1 MRFLRA
7 ALAFL
12 GAVIVAAATG
22 SLWQT
27 HRNIVAIET
36 LGHEVPAGL
45 ALRTA
50 GQDLA
55 GFAPMYAALC
65 GTAFLVAFP
74 IAAWLWR
81 RLDGGRLALFAVA
94 GAAAVL
100 TMLAVMDLAL
110 PVTAIAAART
120 ALGTAGLALAG
131 AAAGAVFAGA
141 TAPPRAY

>member
-7 ALAFL
+7 VLAYL
-12 GAVIVAAATG
+12 GAVIVSAVAG

-27 HRNIVAIET
+27 HRNIAAIEG

-50 GQDLA
+50 VQDLA
-55 GFAPMYAALC
+55 GFAPTYAALC
-65 GTAFLVAFP
+65 GAAFLVAFP
-74 IAAWLWR
+74 IAAWLRR
-81 RLDGGRLALFAVA
+81 RLDGGRLVLFAVA
-94 GAAAVL
+94 GAAAIL
-100 TMLAVMDLAL
+100 TMLAVMDLTL
-110 PVTAIAAART
+110 PVTAIAVART

-141 TAPPRAY
+141 TAPRAY